1 MTTTRA
7 TKQALITQ
15 LARYKADTNS
25 SLRHLSDE
33 IGYPV
38 VTVQS
43 WLSKKYLP
51 TEENLDNIKIF
62 LASKNYTAPTARMSE
77 ETANNLI
84 KELRT
89 FKEQNELTY
98 VELGEKIGISEQ
110 VISNWFKGLSAPTAL
125 NAYHIRNFFASGNK
139 QTTLFESIFETQ
151 LKQSDMS
158 MTAPDGTKYI
168 SSRSV
173 AEWTEKEH
181 KNLLRDIENYI
192 RVLSDDE
199 QSSNLSF
206 GLTPRVESYFMADTY
221 QAEDGGRAYK
231 MYWCSRKGCEMIANK
246 MTGARGIRFTS
257 QYIEVFHSMEDA
269 LNETPTPAP
278 EPAATPRID
287 ETPELAYIR
296 SKLTELMAES
306 DLREI
311 YHSLGKLHTFV
322 GMVKPFKAT
331 PKEELPP
338 SNLGVR
344 K

>member
-1 MTTTRA
+1 MTTKKA

-33 IGYPV
+33 MGYPV

-62 LASKNYTAPTARMSE
+62 LASKNYTTPTARMSDK
-77 ETANNLI
+77 TALKLVTDLLNYKKQHNLSNDDLAQQLHIHPNN
-84 KELRT
+84 
-89 FKEQNELTY
+89 
-98 VELGEKIGISEQ
+98 ISEWQ
-110 VISNWFKGLSAPTAL
+110 RGLTKPTAL
-125 NAYHIRNFFASGNK
+125 SAYRIMQLLNGHTEQPTLFTMENAFSDIFQTIDNHGNLLNLIEVDGVPYTTSRMIADKFNKRHDHVMRDMDEIKRGFPKSGETPEKPYFIESSYIHEQNK
-139 QTTLFESIFETQ
+139 QEYREIL
-151 LKQSDMS
+151 
-158 MTAPDGTKYI
+158 I
-168 SSRSV
+168 S
-173 AEWTEKEH
+173 K
-181 KNLLRDIENYI
+181 
-192 RVLSDDE
+192 
-199 QSSNLSF
+199 
-206 GLTPRVESYFMADTY
+206 
-221 QAEDGGRAYK
+221 
-231 MYWCSRKGCEMIANK
+231 KGCILYMFNIQGYQDEK
-246 MTGARGIRFTS
+246 MLF
-257 QYIEVFHSMEDA
+257 IESFEKMEQA
-269 LNETPTPAP
+269 LNETPTQQPAP

-331 PKEELPP
+331 PKDELPP